1 MIQDPMKETI
11 AKSVVLQCVQSA
23 HRQKRSCIVVS
34 FSSGGCVTSQT
45 MEMSVDGLRNVLE
58 FLDYRFGGGTDVTGA
73 ITHVMKLH
81 ALSSPSD
88 STNKQGLEMASSDLV
103 LITDGEIPD
112 PPISN
117 DMMEEL
123 DQLKRKTGM
132 EIHGLLVGDKES
144 IPLEKLCTQVHTC
157 LMGLDTQSML
167 LRHANAIEN

>member
-1 MIQDPMKETI
+1 
-11 AKSVVLQCVQSA
+11 
-23 HRQKRSCIVVS
+23 
-34 FSSGGCVTSQT
+34 